1 MSEVIKITGGK
12 PLIGEVTPVANKNS
26 FMAAIPASLLTCE
39 TVIYKNV
46 PKSTDVQIMLT
57 ILKKLGASVDDLDF
71 NNVKITCKNIT
82 GYEID
87 PELGGKIRSSV
98 MFAGPLL
105 ARVGKVKIPT
115 PGGCTLG
122 IRSMSAHLD
131 AFKKAGVAIKLEEN
145 AIVLTAPKNT
155 PLTQT
160 IWQVEAS
167 PTGTENMIMYA
178 AGTIGTTI
186 LLDSASEPHV
196 RNLTEMLQDMGVK
209 VKGAGSNRLEI
220 TGSKNLKE
228 ATFIPYPDHV
238 DIASSIVAAAVTKGN
253 LVLKGANYPDIVDGM
268 LQWFTKFNVQVE
280 REGKDLVVNQKE
292 NLQLKDIEIN
302 FPLAGPNLPKFVP
315 RPWPG
320 FPVDCL
326 PSIITLA
333 TKTKGRILIQNWM
346 YENGLDFTNLLSSMG
361 ANIYM
366 TDPQKIIVEGPTKYK
381 GGRVYAPGIIQA
393 TMALVLAALS
403 DNCETVIYGAES
415 LRRRYPDYI
424 NSFKGLGADIELIEG

>member
-1 MSEVIKITGGK
+1 MSEVIKIVGGN
-12 PLIGEVTPVANKNS
+12 PLVGTVIPVANKNS
-26 FMAAIPASLLTCE
+26 FMPAIPASILTKE

-57 ILKKLGASVDDLDF
+57 ILKKLGATVDDSDY
-71 NNVKITCKNIT
+71 NNLKITCKNIT

-87 PELGGKIRSSV
+87 AELGGKIRSSV

-105 ARVGKVKIPT
+105 AREGKVKIPT

-122 IRSMSAHLD
+122 VRSMSAHLD
-131 AFKKAGVAIKLEEN
+131 AFKKAGVTIQLEEN
-145 AIVLTAPKNT
+145 AIILIAPKTT
-155 PLTQT
+155 PKQQT

-178 AGTIGTTI
+178 AGTESTTI

-196 RNLTEMLQDMGVK
+196 RNLTEMLQNMGVK
-209 VKGAGSNRLEI
+209 INGGGSNRLEI
-220 TGSKNLKE
+220 SGSKSLKGT
-228 ATFIPYPDHV
+228 TFIPYPDHV

-253 LVLKGANYPDIVDGM
+253 LVIKDSNLPEIVDGM
-268 LQWFTKFNVQVE
+268 LQWFEKFNVQIE
-280 REGKDLVVNQKE
+280 RRGKDLVINQTQELK
-292 NLQLKDIEIN
+292 LKDIEIN
-302 FPLAGPNLPKFVP
+302 FPLAGPGLPKFVP

-333 TKTKGRILIQNWM
+333 TKTKGRILVQNWM
-346 YENGLDFTNLLSSMG
+346 YENGLDFTNLLTSLG

-366 TDPQKIIVEGPTKYK
+366 TDPQKVIIEGPCRYK
-381 GGRVYAPGIIQA
+381 GGTVYAPGIIQA

-403 DNCETVIYGAES
+403 DKSETIIYGAES

-424 NSFKGLGADIELIEG
+424 NSFKALGANMEIFEG

>member
-1 MSEVIKITGGK
+1 MSEVIKIIGGK
-12 PLIGEVTPVANKNS
+12 PLVGEVIPVANKNS
-26 FMAAIPASLLTCE
+26 FMAAIPASLLTRK

-71 NNVKITCKNIT
+71 NNIKITCKNIT

-131 AFKKAGVAIKLEEN
+131 AFKKAGVTIKLEEN
-145 AIVLTAPKNT
+145 AIILTAPKKIRT
-155 PLTQT
+155 RQT

-167 PTGTENMIMYA
+167 PTGTENMVMYA
-178 AGTIGTTI
+178 AGNKSTTI

-196 RNLTEMLQDMGVK
+196 RNLTEMLQNMGVK
-209 VKGAGSNRLEI
+209 INGGGSNRLEI
-220 TGSKNLKE
+220 TGGKNLKGT
-228 ATFIPYPDHV
+228 TFIPYPDHV

-253 LVLKGANYPDIVDGM
+253 LLIKDSNIPEIVNGM
-268 LQWFTKFNVQVE
+268 LQWFEKFNVQIE
-280 REGKDLVVNQKE
+280 RKGKDLIVNQTQDLE
-292 NLQLKDIEIN
+292 LKDIEVN
-302 FPLAGPNLPKFVP
+302 FPLAGLNLPKFVP

-366 TDPQKIIVEGPTKYK
+366 TDPQKIIVGGPTKYK

-424 NSFKGLGADIELIEG
+424 NSFKSLGANIEQIEG